1 MKKYKTVLYVRVSKE
16 DEKLG
21 ESDSIINQKSMLVD
35 FVNSKEDLHLVKI
48 MIDDG
53 YSGGNFERPS
63 FKEMMELV
71 KDRKINCIVV
81 KDFSRFGRDF
91 TEVSRYLEEI
101 FPFMGVRFISLND
114 NYDSLKNKSGIENLA
129 IPFKNLVNDAYLR
142 DTSIKIR
149 SSLDIKRKK
158 GDFIGSFASYGYLKD
173 PNNKNKLIVDEVAS
187 KVVQDIFKYRLQGF
201 NINKISEKLNK
212 ENVLCPMEYK
222 KSIGIK
228 TNTNFKKNDKAL
240 WTPKAIF
247 RILENPLYIGTTVQK
262 KVTTV
267 NHKVKKLVYVPKEER
282 IIVENTHEPII
293 SKEVFEMVQKLMEID
308 TRTAPNEEKI
318 YLLSG
323 FVKCG
328 ECGANLIRR
337 NYGTKEKPYIYYTC
351 SNKKNQKGCKGSSIK
366 VESLENIV
374 FNAIK
379 KQIEATITL
388 EDILCDIDSESYAKT
403 EKQKLNKK
411 IEEKEQ
417 DLKKYQLIKLKIYE
431 DLKTGL
437 LNEEEYADF
446 TKGYSEKII
455 HIKNVILDFKKKLD
469 NVSNGL
475 TEKQLWI
482 ELFKKY
488 NSIKKLD
495 RELIISLI
503 EQIKIYTDK
512 TTEIQFK
519 YENEFKDLL
528 EYKQSLEQ
536 VQVTCNG

>member
-1 MKKYKTVLYVRVSKE
+1 MKKYRTVLYLRLSKE
-16 DEKLG
+16 DEKIG
-21 ESDSIINQKSMLVD
+21 ESDSITNQKSMLKD
-35 FVNSKEDLHLVKI
+35 FVNSREDLHLVKI

-71 KDRKINCIVV
+71 KDRKIDCIVV

-91 TEVSRYLEEI
+91 TEVGRYLEEI

-114 NYDSLKNKSGIENLA
+114 NYDSLKNKSGIENLVV
-129 IPFKNLVNDAYLR
+129 PFKNLVNDAYLR

-173 PNNKNKLIVDEVAS
+173 PNNKNRLIIDEVAS
-187 KVVQDIFKYRLQGF
+187 KVVQDIFIYRLQGF

-228 TNTNFKKNDKAL
+228 TSTNFKKNDKAL

-293 SKEVFEMVQKLMEID
+293 SKEVFEIVQKLMEID

-328 ECGANLIRR
+328 ECGANLVRR
-337 NYGTKEKPYIYYTC
+337 NYGTKEKPYIYYMC
-351 SNKKNQKGCKGSSIK
+351 SNKKNKKTCKGSSIR
-366 VESLENIV
+366 VETLEKIV

-388 EDILCDIDSESYAKT
+388 EDILSDMDSEMYAKT
-403 EKQKLNKK
+403 EKQKINKK
-411 IEEKEQ
+411 IEEKEE

-431 DLKTGL
+431 DFKLGI
-437 LNEEEYADF
+437 LNQEEYTDYI
-446 TKGYSEKII
+446 KGYSEKII
-455 HIKNVILDFKKKLD
+455 NIKNVILDLKKELD

-482 ELFKKY
+482 EHFKKY
-488 NSIKKLD
+488 NSINKLD
-495 RELIISLI
+495 RELIIFLI
-503 EQIKIYTDK
+503 EQIRIYADK
-512 TTEIQFK
+512 TTEIEFK
-519 YENEFKDLL
+519 YANEFESLL
-528 EYKQSLEQ
+528 EYKENLEQ
-536 VQVTCNG
+536 VQVACNG

>member
-1 MKKYKTVLYVRVSKE
+1 MKKYNTVLYVRVSKE

-35 FVNSKEDLHLVKI
+35 FVNSKEDLHLVKT

-53 YSGGNFERPS
+53 YSGGNFERPA
-63 FKEMMELV
+63 FKEMMELI
-71 KDRKINCIVV
+71 KNRKINCIVV

-91 TEVSRYLEEI
+91 TEVGRYLEEI

-173 PNNKNKLIVDEVAS
+173 PNNKNKLIVDEIAS

-228 TNTNFKKNDKAL
+228 TSTNFKKNDKAL

-388 EDILCDIDSESYAKT
+388 EDILSDIDSESYAKT

-431 DLKTGL
+431 DLKIGL
-437 LNEEEYADF
+437 LNEEEYTDF
-446 TKGYSEKII
+446 TKGYSEKIV
-455 HIKNVILDFKKKLD
+455 HIKNIISDLKKELD

-482 ELFKKY
+482 EHFKKY

-536 VQVTCNG
+536 VQVACNG

>member
-1 MKKYKTVLYVRVSKE
+1 MKKYNTAIYLRLSKE

-35 FVNSKEDLHLVKI
+35 FVNSKEDLHLVKT

-53 YSGGNFERPS
+53 YSGGNFERPA
-63 FKEMMELV
+63 FKEMMELI
-71 KDRKINCIVV
+71 KNRKINCIVV

-91 TEVSRYLEEI
+91 TEVGRYLEEI

-228 TNTNFKKNDKAL
+228 TSTNFKKNDKAL

-388 EDILCDIDSESYAKT
+388 EDILSDIDSESYAKT

-411 IEEKEQ
+411 IEEKDK

-437 LNEEEYADF
+437 LNEEEYTDF
-446 TKGYSEKII
+446 TKGYSEKIV
-455 HIKNVILDFKKKLD
+455 HIKNVISDLKKELD

-482 ELFKKY
+482 EHFKKY

-536 VQVTCNG
+536 VQVACNG

>member
-1 MKKYKTVLYVRVSKE
+1 MKKYNTAIYLRLSKE

-35 FVNSKEDLHLVKI
+35 FVNSKEDLHLVKT

-53 YSGGNFERPS
+53 YSGGNFERPA
-63 FKEMMELV
+63 FKEMMELI
-71 KDRKINCIVV
+71 KNRKINCIVV

-91 TEVSRYLEEI
+91 TEVGRYLEEI

-173 PNNKNKLIVDEVAS
+173 PNNKNKLIVDEIAS

-228 TNTNFKKNDKAL
+228 ASTNFKKNDKAL

-388 EDILCDIDSESYAKT
+388 EDILSDIDSESYAKT

-431 DLKTGL
+431 DLKIGL
-437 LNEEEYADF
+437 LNEEEYTDF
-446 TKGYSEKII
+446 TKGYSEKIV
-455 HIKNVILDFKKKLD
+455 HIKNVISDLKKELD
-469 NVSNGL
+469 NVLNGL

-482 ELFKKY
+482 EHFKKY

-536 VQVTCNG
+536 VQVACNG